1 MKQKESE
8 REHGSAPSAG
18 TLPLKA
24 QVKPRF
30 IEDQRSTGAEWAP
43 TNGTDAIFALASG
56 TMHQILYRKRT
67 ILLAFFMLLPAI
79 VAVIVITNVKDPKPL
94 EDFSGLYNGIYL
106 NILILL
112 VSLIL
117 AVNLFHNEFK
127 EHTISYLFIRP
138 LPRWKIYVGKL
149 TGLVIAQIVIVLPSI
164 LITFFI
170 MLGKGTVGFYWDDL
184 GGFLVISVMAIM
196 VYSTFFTM
204 LGIRFRHPLLIGLV
218 VAFIWEVSI
227 SNVGET
233 VRKCTAMYYLRSIGR
248 ETIDAELFS
257 NIAKYS
263 SFSTALFVLFSI
275 MAVIGVLSVYFLNNK
290 EVE

>member
-1 MKQKESE
+1 MKRGKSE
-8 REHGSAPSAG
+8 R
-18 TLPLKA
+18 
-24 QVKPRF
+24 
-30 IEDQRSTGAEWAP
+30 ICGAERAS
-43 TNGTDAIFALASG
+43 TDGADVIFALASG
-56 TMHQILYRKRT
+56 TLHQILYRKRI

-79 VAVIVITNVKDPKPL
+79 VAVIFITNVEEPKPL
-94 EDFSGLYNGIYL
+94 EDFSGLYIGIYL

-138 LPRWKIYVGKL
+138 LPRWKIYIGKL
-149 TGLVIAQIVIVLPSI
+149 MGLVAAQLVIVIPSI

-170 MLGKGTVGFYWDDL
+170 MLGKGNIGFFWDDL

-204 LGIRFRHPLLIGLV
+204 LGIRFKHPLLIGLV
-218 VAFIWEVSI
+218 VAFIWEISI

-257 NIAKYS
+257 SIAKYS
-263 SFSTALFVLFSI
+263 SISTAFLVLFSI
-275 MAVIGVLSVYFLNNK
+275 MAVIGVLSVHFLNNK